1 MCSLGESSGGIIA
14 FGWVKKM
21 SIVDYLI
28 KAESMLKV
36 KEVPEMMLENAV
48 SFGAQVGPNNN

>member
-1 MCSLGESSGGIIA
+1 M
-14 FGWVKKM
+14 KKM

-28 KAESMLKV
+28 KAESMLKF

-48 SFGAQVGPNNN
+48 LFGAQVGPNNN